1 MARLIGHD
9 VALFSISGEDV
20 LALYSAATL
29 SFSANEIDLTAAKD
43 DWVNRRTGTRDW
55 EISCTKFIESTSSF
69 MNMIVTGGFVRVLE
83 PGENVNEGDP
93 RQVEAE
99 LKGGR
104 VFVWSANAPEQLE
117 SLVSEYV
124 REGWFKPRVGDVA
137 GQQAGF

>member
-69 MNMIVTGGFVRVLE
+69 MNMIVTGGQAAVSCDIGGSTFSAK
-83 PGENVNEGDP
+83 GNVVDASISTGT
-93 RQVEAE
+93 
-99 LKGGR
+99 GG
-104 VFVWSANAPEQLE
+104 Q
-117 SLVSEYV
+117 SEDCTIRSY
-124 REGWFKPRVGDVA
+124 GDVPSIS
-137 GQQAGF
+137 